1 MKRKYGL
8 RKSQKTGESSAPFFP
23 CILPMVCF
31 PLHLR
36 CKFAII
42 LLLYRS
48 EAKNPRGDQKRCT
61 MKFFSLENPVW
72 KFIGNLADFFILSCL
87 WYLCSLPVVTA
98 GAAASAVYY
107 VTLKMS
113 RDQEGELVRS
123 FFKSF
128 RQNLKPGCLL
138 GVGYLAAAVVLGLD
152 IVICL
157 QQSSV
162 LAGAMFFTSAVLL
175 ACAALFATMTF
186 PLLARCDNTPGALFK
201 MGVALTL
208 RNLLPVLSALVV
220 NVAFFAVGIFVFWPV
235 LLVAPGLAAYCNAF
249 IFNRIFDKYGLSL

>member
-1 MKRKYGL
+1 
-8 RKSQKTGESSAPFFP
+8 
-23 CILPMVCF
+23 
-31 PLHLR
+31 
-36 CKFAII
+36 
-42 LLLYRS
+42 
-48 EAKNPRGDQKRCT
+48 
-61 MKFFSLENPVW
+61 
-72 KFIGNLADFFILSCL
+72 
-87 WYLCSLPVVTA
+87 
-98 GAAASAVYY
+98 
-107 VTLKMS
+107 MS
-113 RDQEGELVRS
+113 GR

-201 MGVALTL
+201 MSVALTL

-220 NVAFFAVGIFVFWPV
+220 NVASSLWVSLCSGRCCWWRRGWLPTAMPLSSTAFLTNTGCPCKMYEKGERAGGRAPAF
-235 LLVAPGLAAYCNAF
+235 LLDQSV
-249 IFNRIFDKYGLSL
+249 RR

>member
-1 MKRKYGL
+1 MPSG
-8 RKSQKTGESSAPFFP
+8 
-23 CILPMVCF
+23 
-31 PLHLR
+31 
-36 CKFAII
+36 
-42 LLLYRS
+42 
-48 EAKNPRGDQKRCT
+48 RGV
-61 MKFFSLENPVW
+61 S
-72 KFIGNLADFFILSCL
+72 GS
-87 WYLCSLPVVTA
+87 
-98 GAAASAVYY
+98 G
-107 VTLKMS
+107 
-113 RDQEGELVRS
+113 
-123 FFKSF
+123 
-128 RQNLKPGCLL
+128 
-138 GVGYLAAAVVLGLD
+138 VVLGLD

-201 MGVALTL
+201 MSVALTL

-220 NVAFFAVGIFVFWPV
+220 NCGLSSLWVSLCSGPV